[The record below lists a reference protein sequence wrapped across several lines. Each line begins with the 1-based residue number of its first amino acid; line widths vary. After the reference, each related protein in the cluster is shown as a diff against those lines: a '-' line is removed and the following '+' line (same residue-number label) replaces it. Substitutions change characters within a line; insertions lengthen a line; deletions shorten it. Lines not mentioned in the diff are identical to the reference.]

1 MFHRVL
7 NVSLKSISYFNGN
20 LLNALQI
27 ELEWRV
33 NILEQTLTNVLFLL
47 WLHKSGEEQVR

>member
-7 NVSLKSISYFNGN
+7 NVSLKSISYFNAN

-33 NILEQTLTNVLFLL
+33 NILEQTLANVLFLL